1 MPRIG
6 SRDATGVA
14 ATDADSVNDD
24 GAVEAYTRLKALR
37 ETNCDV
43 GGQVPSQQQ
52 RADASCSESGSSIAS
67 TAAEEVRAEFDVRS
81 FLACSP
87 SRDGR
92 PELALL
98 QLRGHFAEFL
108 REQSAFQEA
117 ALRRTAMS
125 DDSSADDLDAD
136 LAAALNDPGI
146 CGKHYKIGTHSA
158 KVGGPLAKRKLA
170 AARPAARQSTACMPA
185 ATTSTVAGGGLIG
198 GSGRNGSSSGGG
210 GGGSSGSGSSS
221 SSGGGGGGGGGS
233 INALGSTSGSSQRG
247 PEGDLEQARR
257 ELATAKEELRLMRRA
272 LASAQPRGAKRK
284 IKMRVDIPP
293 GMKPGQTLRVT
304 TPAGWMTAIIP
315 EGSEAFGHFVLM
327 VPASAPAAPP
337 GKTRAT

>member
-1 MPRIG
+1 M
-6 SRDATGVA
+6 
-14 ATDADSVNDD
+14 
-24 GAVEAYTRLKALR
+24 
-37 ETNCDV
+37 
-43 GGQVPSQQQ
+43 PSQQQ

-158 KVGGPLAKRKLA
+158 KVGGPLSQESDSGVTSDGDAQGGQNDIEDILA
-170 AARPAARQSTACMPA
+170 
-185 ATTSTVAGGGLIG
+185 I
-198 GSGRNGSSSGGG
+198 
-210 GGGSSGSGSSS
+210 
-221 SSGGGGGGGGGS
+221 
-233 INALGSTSGSSQRG
+233 
-247 PEGDLEQARR
+247 
-257 ELATAKEELRLMRRA
+257 LADANYLDEELIEDIRQ
-272 LASAQPRGAKRK
+272 ASASLNGEEIRRQLSLIADDDLAWLDD
-284 IKMRVDIPP
+284 DILDLL
-293 GMKPGQTLRVT
+293 GED
-304 TPAGWMTAIIP
+304 W
-315 EGSEAFGHFVLM
+315 
-327 VPASAPAAPP
+327 
-337 GKTRAT
+337 

>member
-98 QLRGHFAEFL
+98 KLRGHFAEFL
-108 REQSAFQEA
+108 REQSAFQE
-117 ALRRTAMS
+117 RRR
-125 DDSSADDLDAD
+125 
-136 LAAALNDPGI
+136 
-146 CGKHYKIGTHSA
+146 C
-158 KVGGPLAKRKLA
+158 
-170 AARPAARQSTACMPA
+170 
-185 ATTSTVAGGGLIG
+185 AGL
-198 GSGRNGSSSGGG
+198 
-210 GGGSSGSGSSS
+210 
-221 SSGGGGGGGGGS
+221 
-233 INALGSTSGSSQRG
+233 
-247 PEGDLEQARR
+247 P
-257 ELATAKEELRLMRRA
+257 
-272 LASAQPRGAKRK
+272 
-284 IKMRVDIPP
+284 
-293 GMKPGQTLRVT
+293 
-304 TPAGWMTAIIP
+304 
-315 EGSEAFGHFVLM
+315 
-327 VPASAPAAPP
+327 
-337 GKTRAT
+337 